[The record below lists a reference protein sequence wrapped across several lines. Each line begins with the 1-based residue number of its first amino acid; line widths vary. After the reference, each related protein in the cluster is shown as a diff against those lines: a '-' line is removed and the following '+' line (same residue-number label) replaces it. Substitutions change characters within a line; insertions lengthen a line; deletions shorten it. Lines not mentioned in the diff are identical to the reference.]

1 MASSGP
7 LPSWLMV
14 VAALG
19 GLPFT
24 WGVAYSFYAQNKQQS
39 NWLRVEGKV
48 IRSGLIETTRNST
61 KKHRLDVRYAY
72 LVNGR
77 RYESE
82 SVGGVVWYYT
92 SKSKAQSKADE
103 YPVGRAVTALVN
115 PDHPEEALLEWG
127 HSWWAIA
134 LAFFLGLV
142 WAGAR
147 LAGWYSTYLA
157 PYLRRHEWI
166 R

>member
-1 MASSGP
+1 MAGSGP
-7 LPSWLMV
+7 IPSWLMV

-24 WGVAYSFYAQNKQQS
+24 WGVAYSFYAQNKQQD
-39 NWLRVEGKV
+39 NWLHVGGKV
-48 IRSGLIETTRNST
+48 IRSGLTEKVRDITTQYM
-61 KKHRLDVRYAY
+61 LDVRYEY
-72 LVNGR
+72 WVNGR
-77 RYESE
+77 RYESD
-82 SVGGVVWYYT
+82 SVDGMALRY
-92 SKSKAQSKADE
+92 SRKSEAQSKVDK
-103 YPVGRAVTALVN
+103 YPVGGGVTVLVN

-134 LAFFLGLV
+134 LAFLLGLG
-142 WAGAR
+142 WAGAW

-157 PYLRRHEWI
+157 PYLRQREWI

>member
-82 SVGGVVWYYT
+82 SVGGVVLYYT
-92 SKSKAQSKADE
+92 SKSKAQSKAAE

-115 PDHPEEALLEWG
+115 PDHPEEALPRVG
-127 HSWWAIA
+127 A
-134 LAFFLGLV
+134 LLVGNRAGLLPR
-142 WAGAR
+142 AGVGRGVAGGMVFHLFGAV
-147 LAGWYSTYLA
+147 LAA
-157 PYLRRHEWI
+157 A
-166 R
+166 